1 MWGGSKKT
9 VEGVDGLD
17 RSGRF
22 GRGDLGEGL
31 FGRLGEQAI
40 NTAVARV
47 CETEEPTV
55 SVRLGMR
62 SSLTCETDA

>member
-17 RSGRF
+17 RS